1 MTAKETQNLHKLM
14 RKQFNRRE
22 PCQFQ
27 VNLTKAQEEQQDAIC
42 QAATGMGKTAVTAKL
57 YMLPKNERRVTIMI
71 SPLIGLQ
78 NKMVCQPFINPFISH
93 WLF

>member
-1 MTAKETQNLHKLM
+1 MTAEETQNLHKLM
-14 RKQFNRRE
+14 HKQFNGRE

-27 VNLTKAQEEQQDAIC
+27 VNLTKAQKERQDAIC
-42 QAATGMGKTAVTAKL
+42 QAATEMGKTAVAAGP

-78 NKMVCQPFINPFISH
+78 NKMVC
-93 WLF
+93 